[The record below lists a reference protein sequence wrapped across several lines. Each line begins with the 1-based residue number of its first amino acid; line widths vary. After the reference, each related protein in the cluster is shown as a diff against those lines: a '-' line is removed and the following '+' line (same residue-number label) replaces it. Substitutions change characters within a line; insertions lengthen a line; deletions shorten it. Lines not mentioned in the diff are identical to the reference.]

1 MYIPMRPI
9 VISLLL
15 LLVVSVHAQQPS
27 DSASVVLSG
36 RVVSSANGDELAY
49 VSVSSPEY
57 NVSTVTNEDGEFV
70 LKTPARPTHLMFS
83 HLGFHTRRFVINE
96 GQTDRIKVRMQPS
109 SIVLSEVL
117 VSANDPMLVV
127 RAAIKKIPEN
137 YATQPSLMHCF
148 YRETAQRGSR
158 FIAVS
163 EAVTNLYK
171 TPYDRGDIYGDAVQI
186 IRGRRLMS
194 TKAKD
199 TLAVKLMGGPLT
211 SIMLDAV
218 KNSQLLL
225 NEQELSLYNLQ
236 MEMPERIGERAQ
248 YVVSL
253 SPRYRI
259 MRPLFFARLYIDQE
273 TLAFTRIELEL
284 DVSNRDLA
292 TEYMLVR
299 RPPGLRF
306 NPKQLTTTINYT
318 TVDSITSISYVRNEM
333 RFKCDWKR
341 RLFAS
346 TYTVISEMVVTEMV
360 SQAEVHRIRGRDS
373 FGQRDTFYD
382 RVESFDEPDFWG
394 AYNIIAPTESLE
406 HAIHKL
412 KKQNR

>member
-1 MYIPMRPI
+1 MRPF

-15 LLVVSVHAQQPS
+15 LLAVSVHAQQPS
-27 DSASVVLSG
+27 DSAGVVLSG
-36 RVVSSANGDELAY
+36 RVVSSADGDELAH
-49 VSVSSPEY
+49 VSVSAPEY
-57 NVSTVTNEDGEFV
+57 NVSTVTNEDGEFM
-70 LKTPARPTHLMFS
+70 LKTPARPTHLILS
-83 HLGFHTRRFVINE
+83 HLGFHTRRITVKE

-117 VSANDPMLVV
+117 VSANDPMVVV

-137 YATQPSLMHCF
+137 YSTQPSLMHCF

-163 EAVTNLYK
+163 EAVTDLYK
-171 TPYDRGDIYGDAVQI
+171 TSYEVGDTYGDAVQI
-186 IRGRRLMS
+186 VRGRRLLS
-194 TKAKD
+194 TRAKD
-199 TLAVKLMGGPLT
+199 TLAVKLMGGPVIP
-211 SIMLDAV
+211 IMLDAV

-225 NEQELSLYNLQ
+225 NEQELSLYDLH
-236 MEMPERIGERAQ
+236 MEIPERIGERAQ

-253 SPRYRI
+253 SPRYRV
-259 MRPLFFARLYIDQE
+259 MRPLFYARLYIDQE
-273 TLAFTRIELEL
+273 TLAFTRVELEL

-306 NPKQLTTTINYT
+306 NPKQLTTTINYK
-318 TVDSITSISYVRNEM
+318 TVDSVTCISYVRNEM

-346 TYTVISEMVVTEMV
+346 TYTVVSEMVVTEV
-360 SQAEVHRIRGRDS
+360 VPQAEVRRIRGRDS
-373 FGQRDTFYD
+373 FGQRETFYD
-382 RVESFDEPDFWG
+382 RVEFFDEPDFWG

-406 HAIHKL
+406 HAIDKL
-412 KKQNR
+412 KKQKRQ